1 VQWVVEAPK
10 DYRVERMTGEIKPGA
25 VLSGKIVGSRGNT
38 SWNLDFD
45 VTLPATDAAAGM
57 SCGK

>member
-1 VQWVVEAPK
+1 
-10 DYRVERMTGEIKPGA
+10 MTGEIRPGA
-25 VLSGKIVGSRGNT
+25 VLSGKIVGSRGST

-45 VTLPATDAAAGM
+45 VTLPAMDAAAGM